1 MGVVYKARDEH
12 LDRFVAI
19 KVLPREKGADP
30 ERKRRFVLE
39 AKSASALNH
48 PNIITIF
55 DIASDDATDFIA
67 NGVCARQS
75 AQSPYSP
82 SRIPSSTAYQDF
94 NSKRV
99 KHRKPRGSLRG
110 PFPISFG
117 RCRMQPRN
125 GGMILSVDNIGIGV
139 TNLGRSVEFYQ
150 HLGFAKAFENERGC
164 TMVAGSA
171 KLFLFVGAPGRE
183 PVARQ
188 AFELSLNPAGID
200 HVSFLVDNVDKTHTE
215 LVGRGIQFHA
225 QPADQSW
232 GARAAMLRDPDGT
245 NIYLLSWLS
254 K

>member
-1 MGVVYKARDEH
+1 
-12 LDRFVAI
+12 
-19 KVLPREKGADP
+19 
-30 ERKRRFVLE
+30 
-39 AKSASALNH
+39 
-48 PNIITIF
+48 
-55 DIASDDATDFIA
+55 
-67 NGVCARQS
+67 
-75 AQSPYSP
+75 
-82 SRIPSSTAYQDF
+82 
-94 NSKRV
+94 
-99 KHRKPRGSLRG
+99 
-110 PFPISFG
+110 
-117 RCRMQPRN
+117 MQPRN